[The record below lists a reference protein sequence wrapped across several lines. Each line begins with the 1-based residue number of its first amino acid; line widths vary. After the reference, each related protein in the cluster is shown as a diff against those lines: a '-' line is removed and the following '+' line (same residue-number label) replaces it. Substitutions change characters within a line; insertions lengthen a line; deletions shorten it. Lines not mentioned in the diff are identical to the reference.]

1 MVDSTWPTEQVPLCL
16 EAYNFEVQGH
26 KALNLCFWVAFL
38 MISKCTNIVGKSFSV
53 LEIWPL
59 KITKNVALND
69 FRRGVAS
76 NNNNMT
82 DK

>member
-1 MVDSTWPTEQVPLCL
+1 MALLQKHVALKNGRFNMADEQVPLCL
-16 EAYNFEVQGH
+16 EAYNFEVQGR

-38 MISKCTNIVGKSFSV
+38 MISKCTNFVGKSFSV

-69 FRRGVAS
+69 F
-76 NNNNMT
+76 
-82 DK
+82 

>member
-16 EAYNFEVQGH
+16 GAYNFEVQGH

-38 MISKCTNIVGKSFSV
+38 MLRKCKNFVVRSLSV

-59 KITKNVALND
+59 KITKNVAVND
-69 FRRGVAS
+69 FRWGRS
-76 NNNNMT
+76 KQQH
-82 DK
+82 D